1 MSQKI
6 IFISALLVLP
16 VAAFLLFIF
25 FSDDASETTE
35 APVQETSGVT
45 ELPQGNE
52 ELAVEEKPIVPIPV
66 TGPLASGKITITGND
81 ELPYDING
89 TFSAADVLQIET
101 GFYQLFKAEDPNS
114 EWFDIFYDELSGN
127 IMILLYKEPLREA
140 RDKATQVL
148 QERFNATPQLL
159 CNLNINV
166 FTNEYINPEY
176 TGYNLG
182 LSFCPNGVVLP

>member
-16 VAAFLLFIF
+16 VAAFFLFIF
-25 FSDDASETTE
+25 FSSDTPDTVEVPA
-35 APVQETSGVT
+35 QETSGVT

-52 ELAVEEKPIVPIPV
+52 EVPVKEDQIVSIPV
-66 TGPLASGKITITGND
+66 TGPLASGKITITGTDN
-81 ELPYDING
+81 LPYDIDG
-89 TFSAADVLQIET
+89 SFGAADVLQTEK

-114 EWFDIFYDELSGN
+114 EWFDIFYDESSGN

-140 RDKATQVL
+140 RDRATQVL